1 MILKECD
8 LQKGQIVHI
17 HTSYYPMGNLY
28 KSLKKNHGTG
38 FSFNTFYICVYAFS
52 FSSESWLRPNE
63 NVANL
68 NFVAADIMALRF
80 AEIENF

>member
-38 FSFNTFYICVYAFS
+38 FPLILFIFVCTPLVLVLNHGFVQTKM
-52 FSSESWLRPNE
+52 LR
-63 NVANL
+63 
-68 NFVAADIMALRF
+68 I
-80 AEIENF
+80 